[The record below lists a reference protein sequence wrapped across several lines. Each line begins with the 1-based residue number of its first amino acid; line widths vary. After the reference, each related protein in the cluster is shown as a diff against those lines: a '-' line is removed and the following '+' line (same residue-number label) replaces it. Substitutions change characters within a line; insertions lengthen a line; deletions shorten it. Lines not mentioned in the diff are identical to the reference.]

1 MEGMTHDGGLVESRP
16 PQLESE
22 EILLSVAMSRLCMQ
36 SERVVKAVRES
47 CGKPSPVVG
56 KGGGE
61 LEIFQFDTDTE
72 DNQEEE
78 EEEGCDHHC
87 DGDGGKTTNADI
99 AMAISTDV
107 WDRWLEVVKREIR
120 AMQQED
126 ERVCAWYRTPGTE
139 DDDLAHLDNVMRKLS
154 DVWRLRD
161 HVLGFMDEK
170 AVYDGETGEVSPD
183 WLEKA
188 TFFLMCSIGAEELE
202 EEGLR
207 TTRMV
212 RAKFGDG
219 CLPALE
225 GWLGGQRSVAWWM
238 RESAVLVDA

>member
-1 MEGMTHDGGLVESRP
+1 MEGMDHCGERRDSLAP
-16 PQLESE
+16 DDMSE
-22 EILLSVAMSRLCMQ
+22 MILMSVAMSRLCMQ

-56 KGGGE
+56 KGGE

-78 EEEGCDHHC
+78 GEVCDH
-87 DGDGGKTTNADI
+87 GDGGTTTNADI

-107 WDRWLEVVKREIR
+107 WDRWLDVVKREIR

-139 DDDLAHLDNVMRKLS
+139 DDDLGHLDNVMRKLS

-161 HVLGFMDEK
+161 HVIGFMDEK
-170 AVYDGETGEVSPD
+170 AVMNGEN
-183 WLEKA
+183 
-188 TFFLMCSIGAEELE
+188 
-202 EEGLR
+202 
-207 TTRMV
+207 
-212 RAKFGDG
+212 
-219 CLPALE
+219 
-225 GWLGGQRSVAWWM
+225 
-238 RESAVLVDA
+238 

>member
-1 MEGMTHDGGLVESRP
+1 MESMDHGLGESR
-16 PQLESE
+16 PQLESDD
-22 EILLSVAMSRLCMQ
+22 ILLSVAMSRLCMQ

-56 KGGGE
+56 EGGE

-78 EEEGCDHHC
+78 GCDHHC
-87 DGDGGKTTNADI
+87 DGDGGTTTNADI

-107 WDRWLEVVKREIR
+107 WDRWLDVVKREIR

-170 AVYDGETGEVSPD
+170 AAMTRNDGENGGEEVSPD